1 MSLDLQEGQ
10 RAGIVKMLQLK
21 AGSSSD
27 DRRIEAVP
35 QWKVL
40 VYDRACQ
47 DIIAPLMKVGQLRN
61 LGVTLHLALR
71 AERHPVPDV
80 PVIYFVEPTEE
91 SISRIVADYKA
102 GLYSYMYVNF
112 SSSISS
118 KLLQKFASEISRISP
133 PRPVQIS
140 KVIDRFSSF
149 VSLDQT
155 TFSLNQS
162 SSYLSLHQSATSEA
176 EIESA
181 IDRTA
186 LGLLSLIVT
195 CVRQVPVIRAPPN
208 EAAGMVA
215 QQLHERLVELVNSPS
230 SSEIFSAS
238 ASVSADPSHA
248 QRPLLVIL
256 DRDLDLAPMVA
267 HGWSYGSLMTDLL
280 GMSLNKLSIPNENK
294 HYDIDPSEAFWKRSA
309 HLPFPE
315 AATAVNELV
324 SEFSR
329 MRGQVTSADP
339 TGGLTSAVSA
349 LPQITEM
356 KKTVDMHTTIATA
369 LLNEIKARSVDKFVE
384 IENDL
389 NLTVFSQVLA
399 ATEGNFGDADKI
411 RTALVL
417 LLKKD
422 NIPAQKIEQITSSL
436 SSCPDSGAL
445 KYLRYLM
452 SLRNVPQ
459 TAQPVVATPQLPAAL
474 GGLAKEIRARGQGLL
489 ANIKNVLPSNGN
501 LVVTNAV
508 QQLADQTQNALTDS
522 FSYFDPRN
530 PHSSV
535 RVRGSF
541 RQVIVCLVGGGCRTE
556 AENLSAWATKT
567 GRIAIYGATDFP
579 SPTQFV
585 QDLAKL
591 GHQ

>member
-10 RAGIVKMLQLK
+10 RAAIVRMLQLK

-27 DRRIEAVP
+27 DRRSEAVP

-61 LGVTLHLALR
+61 LGVTLHLALKS
-71 AERHPVPDV
+71 ERHPVPDV
-80 PVIYFVEPTEE
+80 PVIYFVDPSEE
-91 SISRIVADYKA
+91 SIARIVSDYKA
-102 GLYSYMYVNF
+102 GLYSYMHVNF

-118 KLLQKFASEISRISP
+118 KLLQKFAGEISRSSP
-133 PRPVQIS
+133 SRPCQIS
-140 KVIDRFSSF
+140 KVIDRYASF
-149 VSLDQT
+149 VSLDQST
-155 TFSLNQS
+155 YSLNQS

-176 EIESA
+176 EIEA
-181 IDRTA
+181 TIDRTA
-186 LGLLSLIVT
+186 LGLLSLILT
-195 CVRQVPVIRAPPN
+195 CVKQVPVIRAPPN
-208 EAAGMVA
+208 EAAGMTA
-215 QQLHERLVELVNSPS
+215 QLLHDKLAELVASPS
-230 SSEIFSAS
+230 ASEIFSAS
-238 ASVSADPSHA
+238 GAVSSDPSHA

-256 DRDLDLAPMVA
+256 DRDLDLSPMVA
-267 HGWSYGSLMTDLL
+267 HGWSYASLMTDLL
-280 GMSLNKLSIPNENK
+280 GMSLNKLSIPKENK
-294 HYDIDPSEAFWKRSA
+294 VYDIDCSEAFWKRSA

-329 MRGQVTSADP
+329 MRGQVTAADP
-339 TGGLTSAVSA
+339 AAGLSSAVSA

-389 NLTVFSQVLA
+389 NVQSFSQILSD
-399 ATEGNFGDADKI
+399 EKISDSDKV
-411 RTALVL
+411 RTAIVL
-417 LLKKD
+417 FLKKD
-422 NIPAQKIEQITSSL
+422 GIPQQKIDQIVTSL
-436 SSCPDSGAL
+436 ANAAEGNAL

-452 SLRNVPQ
+452 SLRNVP
-459 TAQPVVATPQLPAAL
+459 VVSQAAAPQLPAAL

-489 ANIKNVLPSNGN
+489 ANIKNALPSNGN
-501 LVVTNAV
+501 LVVTNTV
-508 QQLADQTQNALTDS
+508 QQLADQNANALTDS
-522 FSYFDPRN
+522 FAYFDPKN
-530 PHSSV
+530 PNSNV

-541 RQVIVCLVGGGCRTE
+541 RQVIVCVVGGGCVTE
-556 AENLSAWATKT
+556 AENVSAWATKS

-579 SPTQFV
+579 SPNQFL

-591 GHQ
+591 GQQ